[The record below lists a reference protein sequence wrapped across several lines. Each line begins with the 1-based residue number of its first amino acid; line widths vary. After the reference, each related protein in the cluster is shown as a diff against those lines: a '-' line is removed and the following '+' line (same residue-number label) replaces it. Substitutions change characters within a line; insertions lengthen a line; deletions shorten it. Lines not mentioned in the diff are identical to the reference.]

1 MDFLI
6 AIIIFAFSLIYSI
19 SKQIS
24 TIFPVILGML
34 AFSSVAYY
42 RGYKLKAILGMLL
55 RGMKKSLPLM
65 PIFALIGMIT
75 ALWRASGTIPF
86 FVYYGTKIL
95 NPDYFILFSFLLT
108 CFVSFALGTSFG
120 TVGTIG
126 IVLIV
131 LAKSGNVDLYVTAG
145 AVISGAFFGDRGSPL
160 SSSANLV
167 AHVTETDLYDNVKKM
182 FITGALPFLASV
194 AVYLFLSEANPIN
207 VTNTGLIEKFPQ
219 NFPLLADNFQ
229 IRKL

>member
-1 MDFLI
+1 VGELMDFLI

-75 ALWRASGTIPF
+75 ALWQKDS
-86 FVYYGTKIL
+86 
-95 NPDYFILFSFLLT
+95 
-108 CFVSFALGTSFG
+108 
-120 TVGTIG
+120 
-126 IVLIV
+126 
-131 LAKSGNVDLYVTAG
+131 
-145 AVISGAFFGDRGSPL
+145 
-160 SSSANLV
+160 
-167 AHVTETDLYDNVKKM
+167 
-182 FITGALPFLASV
+182 
-194 AVYLFLSEANPIN
+194 
-207 VTNTGLIEKFPQ
+207 
-219 NFPLLADNFQ
+219 
-229 IRKL
+229 

>member
-1 MDFLI
+1 VGELMDFLI

-160 SSSANLV
+160 SSSAKEAEEECPTN
-167 AHVTETDLYDNVKKM
+167 AIHVE
-182 FITGALPFLASV
+182 
-194 AVYLFLSEANPIN
+194 
-207 VTNTGLIEKFPQ
+207 
-219 NFPLLADNFQ
+219 
-229 IRKL
+229 